1 MLVAVFQMTGG
12 AVCISAGQSAFI
24 NRLLYYLNSIAPGID
39 AARIVT
45 IGASDLRGQV
55 SPGETDAV
63 LQAYLGALKDT
74 FALGVGF
81 AGCAFLASWIAPI
94 KNLANGSKVNVMA
107 AL

>member
-1 MLVAVFQMTGG
+1 MTGG

-24 NRLLYYLNSIAPGID
+24 NRLLYYLKSIAPGID

-55 SPGETDAV
+55 SAGDIDLV

-94 KNLANGSKVNVMA
+94 RNLANGSKVNVMA

>member
-24 NRLLYYLNSIAPGID
+24 NRLLYYLKSIAPGID

-55 SPGETDAV
+55 SSGDIDAV

-94 KNLANGSKVNVMA
+94 RNLANGSKVNVMA